1 MKQMPK
7 ILCVLLIAGV
17 TAGVFLQNVTLAKA
31 RKANLELRDLNQ
43 EAQQL
48 ARENA
53 EIERLRAESQEIEML
68 RNETREIHKLR
79 NEVRRLREQKPEW
92 DKLRAENQRLR
103 TRAGPAGRP
112 SSRAPESASLITN
125 ELLSD
130 AGLGSPEATLRTFF
144 WAMREGNLEK
154 MRSCFLP
161 GTPDEQMPGEPDTT
175 MTTFKGFRV
184 VAKEAFSS
192 GEVRLGIQFFA
203 EQGAAPV
210 EMVLPFKRVDGEWKV
225 NPALLR

>member
-1 MKQMPK
+1 MKRMPK
-7 ILCVLLIAGV
+7 ILCALLIAGV
-17 TAGVFLQNVTLAKA
+17 AAGVFLQHNTLAKA
-31 RKANLELRDLNQ
+31 RRANGELRAESQ

-53 EIERLRAESQEIEML
+53 EIERLRAEFQEIEKL

-103 TRAGPAGRP
+103 TRAGPVGQP

-125 ELLSD
+125 EFLSD

-154 MRSCFLP
+154 MRNCFSPDTP
-161 GTPDEQMPGEPDTT
+161 GELIPGGTGPMMPG
-175 MTTFKGFRV
+175 FKSFRV
-184 VAKEAFSS
+184 VAKQVVSADL
-192 GEVRLGIQFFA
+192 VKLGIQISTDGENSPSELA
-203 EQGAAPV
+203 
-210 EMVLPFKRVDGEWKV
+210 LPLRRVRGEWKV
-225 NPALLR
+225 DLAPQ

>member
-1 MKQMPK
+1 MKSMHK
-7 ILCVLLIAGV
+7 ILCTLLIAGV
-17 TAGVFLQNVTLAKA
+17 AAGVFLQNVTLAKA

-53 EIERLRAESQEIEML
+53 EIERLRAEFQEIEKL
-68 RNETREIHKLR
+68 RNETKEIHRLR

-92 DKLRAENQRLR
+92 DNLRAENQRLR
-103 TRAGPAGRP
+103 TRAGPVSRP

-154 MRSCFLP
+154 IRNCFSPDTP
-161 GTPDEQMPGEPDTT
+161 GELIPNGAMMPG
-175 MTTFKGFRV
+175 FKGFRV
-184 VAKEAFSS
+184 VARQVVSADLLK
-192 GEVRLGIQFFA
+192 LGIQISA
-203 EQGAAPV
+203 DGENSPS
-210 EMVLPFKRVDGEWKV
+210 ELTLPLKRVGSEWKV
-225 NPALLR
+225 DLAPQ